1 MLDRFNPEEA
11 KTVGRVRKDLFK
23 DHKTKWLKI
32 RILKNQIVVYLLQT
46 RFLRSETVSHFS
58 LDCLILE

>member
-11 KTVGRVRKDLFK
+11 KTVGRVRKDLLFK
-23 DHKTKWLKI
+23 SQNGSKFEFQKT
-32 RILKNQIVVYLLQT
+32 QIVVYLLQT